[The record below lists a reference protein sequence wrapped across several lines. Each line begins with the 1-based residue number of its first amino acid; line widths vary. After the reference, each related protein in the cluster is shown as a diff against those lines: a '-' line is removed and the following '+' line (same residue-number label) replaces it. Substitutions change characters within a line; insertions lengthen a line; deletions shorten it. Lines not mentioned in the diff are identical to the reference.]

1 MNFFKDHLNLS
12 NNIYDNAKILKDA
25 QIKKQ
30 QEVVD
35 RNPTTKY
42 YQTLALNLQEQI
54 NNLKKQILLEVGVV
68 PPPPP
73 GTAPVLPGYIPG
85 GISPNPPAPAP
96 APAPTPAPTPPA
108 PNATPQPPFPRIN
121 QYPDGGENS
130 PGYIEAYRLWTQWFY
145 SQSPEF
151 QAWWLR
157 DRARGGGGNSMPTS
171 PRIKRPRPGPT
182 PRKGGGYYP
191 GGN

>member
-12 NNIYDNAKILKDA
+12 NNIYDNAKILKA
-25 QIKKQ
+25 AEINKQ
-30 QEVVD
+30 QEIVD

-42 YQTLALNLQEQI
+42 YQTLAQNLQEQVD
-54 NNLKKQILLEVGVV
+54 NLKKYMLSEGIV
-68 PPPPP
+68 PPSP
-73 GTAPVLPGYIPG
+73 GIT
-85 GISPNPPAPAP
+85 PPAPVIPGYTPFIPPTPAIIPVAP
-96 APAPTPAPTPPA
+96 APAPTPPA

-157 DRARGGGGNSMPTS
+157 DRARGGGGNSMPTP
-171 PRIKRPRPGPT
+171 PRIKRPRPAPT

>member
-12 NNIYDNAKILKDA
+12 NNIYDNAQILKA
-25 QIKKQ
+25 AEIKKQ

-42 YQTLALNLQEQI
+42 YQTLAQNLQEQI
-54 NNLKKQILLEVGVV
+54 NTLKKQMLSEEPMAGVV
-68 PPPPP
+68 NVSPYPSNQQV
-73 GTAPVLPGYIPG
+73 TPV
-85 GISPNPPAPAP
+85 
-96 APAPTPAPTPPA
+96 APAPTQTTPTTPPASPA

-130 PGYIEAYRLWTQWFY
+130 PGYIEAYRLWTIWFY

-157 DRARGGGGNSMPTS
+157 DKARGGGGNSMPIS
-171 PRIKRPRPGPT
+171 PRIKRPSPRPT

-191 GGN
+191 AGN